1 MRRVGA
7 LLVVLLVM
15 LLALMAR
22 LTHLGSAQVLSGA
35 SYDEAVWAWAA
46 RLFLHGIL
54 PYRDY
59 FFPQPPV
66 AAFVFSPAMLL
77 DSSSWGSPESFLA
90 ARQLAVGYGLI
101 SVALV
106 FAIGHRLAGWWGA
119 TAAAVVWS
127 LDPRVAGLSAQV
139 LLDGPMLMLSFAAIL
154 AYLGVHPALA
164 PGASLRRQLIGLAAA
179 GGLGALSALIKVVGV
194 TVLLAIVL
202 DLVWRRVS
210 RRTEP
215 AVPSAAHFGSL
226 LLGAGAV
233 FAIVLTPFII
243 AARGEVLSQAV
254 FFQLLRP
261 GTTIGLMDRVGQ
273 LWERADLVPIFVI
286 AGLGLAAVTIS
297 AAIRVVWAASSR
309 PRDGRPFTGPKLAGW
324 VVVVL
329 WTALNALVFISTH
342 TFFPHYQL
350 HLLAALALLAAGV
363 GLIPLWVRVVPRASE
378 LIQRWELP
386 TAILQLVV
394 LAALQA
400 PSWTR
405 TADGNV
411 PEYMTMSRYLRAT
424 VPAEAQVVTLDARV
438 AFLAGAAPS
447 RGATGYL
454 VDPFGHLA
462 FLGLELDGRASV
474 DLLLAVVRGEVHDW
488 NSVVT
493 SRRAEADVLARI
505 GDAYFLVVHGNE
517 RWRLGPS
524 ADTVETIAARVEQ
537 HGNYLVYVMGPSA
550 K

>member
-1 MRRVGA
+1 M
-7 LLVVLLVM
+7 
-15 LLALMAR
+15 
-22 LTHLGSAQVLSGA
+22 
-35 SYDEAVWAWAA
+35 
-46 RLFLHGIL
+46 
-54 PYRDY
+54 
-59 FFPQPPV
+59 
-66 AAFVFSPAMLL
+66 
-77 DSSSWGSPESFLA
+77 
-90 ARQLAVGYGLI
+90 
-101 SVALV
+101 
-106 FAIGHRLAGWWGA
+106 GA

-154 AYLGVHPALA
+154 AYLAVHPALA
-164 PGASLRRQLIGLAAA
+164 PGVTLRRQLIGLAVA
-179 GGLGALSALIKVVGV
+179 GGLAALSALIKVVGV

-202 DLVWRRVS
+202 DLVWRRVG

-215 AVPSAAHFGSL
+215 PVPSVALFGSL

-243 AARGEVLSQAV
+243 AAHGEVLSQAV

-261 GTTIGLMDRVGQ
+261 GTTIGLTDRIGQ
-273 LWERADLVPIFVI
+273 LWERPDLVPILVI

-297 AAIRVVWAASSR
+297 AAIRVVWAASRR
-309 PRDGRPFTGPKLAGW
+309 PHDGRPNDGRPSDGRPFTGPKLAGW

-329 WTALNALVFISTH
+329 WAALNFLVFISTR

-363 GLIPLWVRVVPRASE
+363 GLFPLWLRAVPRASAR
-378 LIQRWELP
+378 IQRWELS
-386 TAILQLVV
+386 TAILALVV
-394 LAALQA
+394 LAALQV
-400 PSWTR
+400 PSWRR

-424 VPAEAQVVTLDARV
+424 VPAEAQVLALDARV
-438 AFLAGAAPS
+438 AFLAGRAPS

-454 VDPFGHLA
+454 VDPYGHLA
-462 FLGLELDGRASV
+462 FLGLELAGRAPV
-474 DLLLAVVRGEVHDW
+474 DMLLAVVRGEVHDW

-493 SRRAEADVLARI
+493 SRRAQADVLARI
-505 GDAYFLVVHGNE
+505 RDADFLVVHRNE

-524 ADTVETIAARVEQ
+524 ARTVDAIAARIEQ

>member
-15 LLALMAR
+15 LLALVAR
-22 LTHLGSAQVLSGA
+22 LTHLDSAAGLSGA

-46 RLFLHGIL
+46 RLFLHGVL

-59 FFPQPPV
+59 FFPQPPA

-77 DSSSWGSPESFLA
+77 DSSTWGSPESFLA
-90 ARQLAVGYGLI
+90 ARQLAVAYGLI

-106 FAIGHRLAGWWGA
+106 FAIGHRLVGWWGA

-139 LLDGPMLMLSFAAIL
+139 LLDGPMVMLSFASIL
-154 AYLGVHPALA
+154 AYLAVHPGLA
-164 PGASLRRQLIGLAAA
+164 PGATLRRQMIGLALA
-179 GGLGALSALIKVVGV
+179 GGLAALSALVKVVGV
-194 TVLLAIVL
+194 TALLAIVL
-202 DLVWRRVS
+202 DLVWRRVA

-215 AVPSAAHFGSL
+215 PIPSVPLFGSL

-233 FAIVLTPFII
+233 FAIVLTPFTI

-261 GTTIGLMDRVGQ
+261 GTTIGLTDRIGQ
-273 LWERADLVPIFVI
+273 LWERPDLLPILVI

-297 AAIRVVWAASSR
+297 AAIGVVWAASRR
-309 PRDGRPFTGPKLAGW
+309 PSEGSPFTGPKLAGW
-324 VVVVL
+324 GVLVL
-329 WTALNALVFISTH
+329 WAALNGLVFISTR

-363 GLIPLWVRVVPRASE
+363 GLIPLWLRGVSRAST

-386 TAILQLVV
+386 TAILLLFV

-400 PSWTR
+400 PSWR
-405 TADGNV
+405 RGADGNP
-411 PEYMTMSRYLRAT
+411 PEYVTMSQYLRAS
-424 VPAEAQVVTLDARV
+424 VPADAQVVTLDARV
-438 AFLAGAAPS
+438 AFLAGRAPS
-447 RGATGYL
+447 RDATGYL
-454 VDPFGHLA
+454 VDPFGHLV
-462 FLGLELDGRASV
+462 FLGLELADRAPV

-493 SRRAEADVLARI
+493 SRRSQADVLARI
-505 GDAYFLVVHGNE
+505 RDADFLVVHMNE

-524 ADTVETIAARVEQ
+524 ARSVDAIAARIEQ